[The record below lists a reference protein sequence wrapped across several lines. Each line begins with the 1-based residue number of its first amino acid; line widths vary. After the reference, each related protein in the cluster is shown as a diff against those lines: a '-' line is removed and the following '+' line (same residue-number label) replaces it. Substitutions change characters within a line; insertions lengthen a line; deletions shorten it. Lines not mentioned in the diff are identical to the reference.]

1 MSGSETLASDWVGSL
16 LKALVHLLPEW
27 AQDTVVTLVVTGLVV
42 AGGRRL
48 WRAVRTSRPAD

>member
-1 MSGSETLASDWVGSL
+1 MSGTETLAADWAG
-16 LKALVHLLPEW
+16 ALFKLVVNLLPEW
-27 AQDTVVTLVVTGLVV
+27 AEDTVVTLMLTLLAV